1 MDIAFG
7 RHRASTGHLAFNEA
21 QPELTPEQFAALGT
35 RVLTLTPET
44 KTANAIGDRGG
55 AIAAM
60 PNKAVT
66 IGIKQI
72 LGARKVRLGVF
83 REWHRAVVRQAAYGK
98 VTAAFPVTLLQ
109 NHRTPPSI
117 PMPSRQASPS
127 ERHAMGEKLLFTGG
141 SVYVDGRFQQA
152 DLLVEDGRI
161 AAIGQLNPAGL
172 RVKNLGGRM
181 LVPGFLDLHT
191 HGGDGVDVNA
201 ATAQDFREDLPVLC
215 PPRHHR
221 LAVLHPHRH
230 PGADPVVHRPGQGGH
245 GGPGGRGPAAGHPPG
260 GALPLHRVQGCYAGA
275 PAAYRRRGAVSPVPA
290 SGGGRHPVYD
300 RLPGGG
306 GGGGAHRGAGW
317 PSDYRHRHSG
327 ADYETAIRAI
337 DAGAACCTHTF
348 NAMGLFH
355 QHRPGIMG
363 AVLERPIYCEVIC
376 DGRHLHPGTVRMLL
390 ACKGWDKVVA
400 ITDSIQ
406 AAGLPD
412 GHYKL
417 GVNDVVVEDGD
428 AKLASNGVRAGSTLT
443 TGQAL
448 KNLVKFTG
456 ESVERVLPLLTANP
470 ARLVGLSYRKG
481 SIAPGKDADL
491 VVLDEELNV
500 RETYVAGR
508 LVYAGECE

>member
-1 MDIAFG
+1 
-7 RHRASTGHLAFNEA
+7 
-21 QPELTPEQFAALGT
+21 
-35 RVLTLTPET
+35 
-44 KTANAIGDRGG
+44 
-55 AIAAM
+55 
-60 PNKAVT
+60 
-66 IGIKQI
+66 
-72 LGARKVRLGVF
+72 
-83 REWHRAVVRQAAYGK
+83 
-98 VTAAFPVTLLQ
+98 
-109 NHRTPPSI
+109 
-117 PMPSRQASPS
+117 
-127 ERHAMGEKLLFTGG
+127 
-141 SVYVDGRFQQA
+141 
-152 DLLVEDGRI
+152 
-161 AAIGQLNPAGL
+161 
-172 RVKNLGGRM
+172 
-181 LVPGFLDLHT
+181 
-191 HGGDGVDVNA
+191 
-201 ATAQDFREDLPVLC
+201 
-215 PPRHHR
+215 
-221 LAVLHPHRH
+221 
-230 PGADPVVHRPGQGGH
+230 
-245 GGPGGRGPAAGHPPG
+245 
-260 GALPLHRVQGCYAGA
+260 
-275 PAAYRRRGAVSPVPA
+275 
-290 SGGGRHPVYD
+290 
-300 RLPGGG
+300 
-306 GGGGAHRGAGW
+306 
-317 PSDYRHRHSG
+317 
-327 ADYETAIRAI
+327 
-337 DAGAACCTHTF
+337 
-348 NAMGLFH
+348 MGLFH